1 MGAVGQGNAKLGPL
15 YLCHCLCHPHLLRK
29 ADFLQQSLRRGQ
41 TEGWWFM
48 EDATRERMG
57 FGKTLASI
65 GAAGKKRRSSSR
77 RRHQLLSLQ
86 DQTLGGGKHEF
97 PAKEGDQ
104 PTRSREPASPGE
116 GRGEVQLDEPAP
128 PGDPQPADDHPGEQE
143 GVRPASRGLPASAWT
158 PLLNPCPKR
167 SKVEG

>member
-1 MGAVGQGNAKLGPL
+1 
-15 YLCHCLCHPHLLRK
+15 
-29 ADFLQQSLRRGQ
+29 
-41 TEGWWFM
+41 M

-65 GAAGKKRRSSSR
+65 GAAGKKRRISSR

-86 DQTLGGGKHEF
+86 DQTLGGGKREF

-116 GRGEVQLDEPAP
+116 GRGEV
-128 PGDPQPADDHPGEQE
+128 
-143 GVRPASRGLPASAWT
+143 LPAYFQFVLS
-158 PLLNPCPKR
+158 LKIFFSLFL
-167 SKVEG
+167 S